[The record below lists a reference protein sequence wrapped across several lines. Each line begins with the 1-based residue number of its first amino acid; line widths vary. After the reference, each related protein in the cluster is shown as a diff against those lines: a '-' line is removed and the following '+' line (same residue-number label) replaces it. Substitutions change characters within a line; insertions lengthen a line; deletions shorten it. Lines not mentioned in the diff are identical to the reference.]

1 MIYIHRTTNVIPSKV
16 KEYNELVQKFLLL
29 MEKYG
34 IKLVGSWQTTIGE
47 SWEYTHITVVDDLA
61 TLQKN
66 LKALNQDAEYHK
78 LSEQMSHLI
87 TKRVIKILSPT
98 EYSPMK

>member
-16 KEYNELVQKFLLL
+16 KEYNKLVVKFMEL
-29 MEKYG
+29 MDKYG

-47 SWEYTHITVVDDLA
+47 SWEYIHITAVEDLA

-66 LKALNQDAEYHK
+66 LKALSQDQEYQR
-78 LSEQMSHLI
+78 LSEEMAHLI
-87 TKRVIKILSPT
+87 TRRVIKILQPT
-98 EYSPMK
+98 EYSPLK

>member
-34 IKLVGSWQTTIGE
+34 VKLVGSWQTTIGE
-47 SWEYTHITVVDDLA
+47 SWEYTHITAVDDLA

-87 TKRVIKILSPT
+87 KKRIIKILSPT
-98 EYSPMK
+98 EYSPLK

>member
-1 MIYIHRTTNVIPSKV
+1 MIYIHRTTNVIPNKV
-16 KEYNELVQKFLLL
+16 KEYNEVVVKFLAL
-29 MEKYG
+29 MEKHG

-47 SWEYTHITVVDDLA
+47 SWEYTHITSVDDLA

-66 LKALNQDAEYHK
+66 IKGLNQDAEYQR

-87 TKRVIKILSPT
+87 TRRVIKILSPT
-98 EYSPMK
+98 EYSPLK

>member
-16 KEYNELVQKFLLL
+16 KDYNELVQKFLLL

-34 IKLVGSWQTTIGE
+34 IKLAGSWQTTIGE
-47 SWEYTHITVVDDLA
+47 SWEYTHLTMVDDLA

-66 LKALNQDAEYHK
+66 LRVLTQDQEYQK
-78 LSEQMSHLI
+78 LQEQMSHLI
-87 TKRVIKILSPT
+87 TRRVIKILSPT